1 MSYSLIPINQA
12 VTFDAVTMDPGTGS
26 VTDADSAPVYDVFE
40 DTTDTPILSAQT
52 MTKRTSK
59 TGNYRGTFTA
69 SAANGFEA
77 GKCYNVIASATVTNT
92 VTSTAITSKKACLT
106 FRCAPAEV
114 QSGVPLADASYFAG
128 QTITAA
134 AGVTLPSSVASPTN
148 ITAGTIT
155 TATSVTNAVTLTSS
169 ERNSVA
175 DALLDRANA
184 IETGWTLRMVCR
196 VMAAALGGKL
206 SGAATTTVTVRDVT
220 DAKARITAT
229 VDASGNR
236 SAVTLDG
243 T

>member
-1 MSYSLIPINQA
+1 MSLVLLPIDEVA
-12 VTFDAVTMDPGTGS
+12 TFDVLTHDPDTMAIH
-26 VTDADSAPVYDVFE
+26 DADSAPVYDVFE
-40 DTTDTPILSAQT
+40 DATDTPILSAQA

-59 TGNYRGTFTA
+59 TGDYRGSITL

-77 GKCYNVIASATVTNT
+77 GKSYNVIVSGTVTGT
-92 VTSTAITSKKACLT
+92 VSAVAITSKVRALC
-106 FRCAPAEV
+106 FRCGLAEAV
-114 QSGVPLADASYFAG
+114 SGVPKIDSSYLAG
-128 QTITAA
+128 QAVTAA
-134 AGVTLPSSVASPTN
+134 AGVTFPTSVASPTN